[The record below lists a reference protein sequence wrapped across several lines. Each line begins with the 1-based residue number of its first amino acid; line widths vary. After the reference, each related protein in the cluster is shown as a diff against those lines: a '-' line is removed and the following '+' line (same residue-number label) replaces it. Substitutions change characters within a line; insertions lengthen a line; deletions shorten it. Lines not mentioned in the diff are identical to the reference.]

1 MFWVWLFATLAVVA
15 FGGLF
20 VAAVLTMA
28 KSAGSDQD
36 QDDDESW
43 FT

>member
-1 MFWVWLFATLAVVA
+1 MFWVSVLTVLGIVLL
-15 FGGLF
+15 GGAF

>member
-20 VAAVLTMA
+20 VAVVLTMA
-28 KSAGSDQD
+28 KRSGSDQER
-36 QDDDESW
+36 DEEDW
-43 FT
+43 WV